1 MLFCLTMTCN
11 YWIMHARVHSHV
23 LQNHKPQKPEKKN
36 EKRTKSKGKSSTV
49 FGAHSFQTKKKKK
62 KKKEKKKE
70 KANDHYSQPNHRS
83 GSNRYLTNYGSW
95 KTLIITIIIELNNC
109 SQQCSLKKKDLQ
121 SPTSLIKRNWGRN
134 PHNHTRTT
142 CSHLFFWTRLERTAY
157 IESRT

>member
-1 MLFCLTMTCN
+1 MFFKTTSHRSQRKKMKKEQ
-11 YWIMHARVHSHV
+11 RVKGNRALYSV
-23 LQNHKPQKPEKKN
+23 L
-36 EKRTKSKGKSSTV
+36 TV
-49 FGAHSFQTKKKKK
+49 FKPTQNSKKKR
-62 KKKEKKKE
+62 KKKE

-142 CSHLFFWTRLERTAY
+142 CSHLIF
-157 IESRT
+157 